1 MSVMSQFK
9 TWLERQRFL
18 PSRTGILV
26 NRDFIIR
33 RGLMR
38 EVGRMARHFN
48 GRILDFG
55 CGEKPYESLFKVQS
69 YVGVDIEVSG
79 HASEKKKADFYF
91 RDTTL
96 PFANAEFDGAL
107 STEVFQSVPDPG
119 AMLLEL
125 ARVLKPGAP
134 LLITYPY
141 GWEEVEMPYDM
152 ARYTSVGLNRFL
164 HAAGFEVEEVVKTP
178 TYIETLTQLFTL
190 WLSRTILPWGR
201 RAVRIF
207 STTLFVAPINLAGI
221 VLGRLLPNDPR
232 YFHNVILLARKRPAL
247 SPSA

>member
-1 MSVMSQFK
+1 MMSRFK
-9 TWLERQRFL
+9 IWLERQRFL
-18 PSRTGILV
+18 PSRAGIFV

-38 EVGRMARHFN
+38 EVGRFAKQFK

-55 CGEKPYESLFKVQS
+55 CGEKPYESLFSVEK

-79 HASEKKKADFYF
+79 HSSEKKKADFYF

-96 PFANAEFDGAL
+96 PFADAEFDGAL

-119 AMLLEL
+119 AMLREL

-164 HAAGFEVEEVVKTP
+164 NAAGFDVEEVVKTP

-190 WLSRTILPWGR
+190 WLSRTVLPWGR
-201 RAVRIF
+201 RAVRIV
-207 STTLFVAPINLAGI
+207 STTLFVAPINLFGI
-221 VLGRLLPNDPR
+221 MLGRVLPNDPR
-232 YFHNVILLARKRPAL
+232 YFHNVILLARKRQVLNP
-247 SPSA
+247 PS